1 MESKRSHRQSVH
13 SNKPGSS
20 KTQILKSTSDVSVT
34 PSQAA
39 ELAKQ
44 NARKNPLDALS
55 KMNARQT
62 PIIERRSGLQDVDE
76 EYLKKNIFTKPL
88 FPRHSGLNDDV
99 YAARQIQNMPA
110 AGQPS
115 VSGSND
121 DAYAARQLQIQNM
134 PAAGQP
140 SVPPQGDG
148 ISVTSS
154 KAHQHNKYHQ
164 QQPQQVPPQLSPPQ
178 QPQVAQPNLPPSQ
191 VQMQVASGGQSHGK
205 NPIATHV
212 NSAYYYLNIYK

>member
-1 MESKRSHRQSVH
+1 MESKRSHTPSVH

-20 KTQILKSTSDVSVT
+20 KAQILKSTSDVSVT

-115 VSGSND
+115 VPGSND

-140 SVPPQGDG
+140 SVPTTIYLVRGNDMNEMNAG
-148 ISVTSS
+148 VG
-154 KAHQHNKYHQ
+154 
-164 QQPQQVPPQLSPPQ
+164 
-178 QPQVAQPNLPPSQ
+178 
-191 VQMQVASGGQSHGK
+191 GGQSMPSEVLPPAAAAAGA
-205 NPIATHV
+205 N
-212 NSAYYYLNIYK
+212 

>member
-1 MESKRSHRQSVH
+1 MDSKRSHTQSVH
-13 SNKPGSS
+13 SNKSGAS
-20 KTQILKSTSDVSVT
+20 KAQILKSTSEASMT

-76 EYLKKNIFTKPL
+76 DYLKKNIFTKPL

-99 YAARQIQNMPA
+99 YAARQLQNMPA

-115 VSGSND
+115 VPAGSND
-121 DAYAARQLQIQNM
+121 DAYAARQLQIQTM

-140 SVPPQGDG
+140 SVPTTIYLVRGNDMNDG
-148 ISVTSS
+148 GQTMPSEV
-154 KAHQHNKYHQ
+154 
-164 QQPQQVPPQLSPPQ
+164 
-178 QPQVAQPNLPPSQ
+178 LPP
-191 VQMQVASGGQSHGK
+191 VTAAAGA
-205 NPIATHV
+205 N
-212 NSAYYYLNIYK
+212 